1 MKKILENEEPLNGDF
16 NCNVVGDDD
25 DDNDDNNYITYETH
39 EGKSVKY
46 VGEQL
51 SS

>member
-1 MKKILENEEPLNGDF
+1 MKTISENEVPLNGDF

-25 DDNDDNNYITYETH
+25 DDDNNHATYKKTH
-39 EGKSVKY
+39 ERKSFKY